1 MTFIDFILQIK
12 LYKHQNLNQDVEK
25 INQTRLFIENK

>member
-1 MTFIDFILQIK
+1 MPFIDFILQIK

-25 INQTRLFIENK
+25 INQTRLLIENK